1 MTKPHA
7 LLRAGY
13 PFYTTLGMRRVTTYP
28 TDVVVGSER
37 DVYTLNRSDGEGGEI
52 RRTNWDDEDLG
63 DIGSGFIWPVQMI
76 SGPDDSLVVS
86 DEGNHTISFWSKDG
100 AKLNSWGTH
109 GSADG
114 ELNRPSGITFD
125 ANGDMYVVDTMN
137 HRVQKF
143 TVDGK
148 FISSFGSLG
157 DGDGQFNMPWGIGID
172 PNDGSI
178 VIGDWRNDRVQK
190 FSSVGEYLL
199 QFGTSGSE
207 RGQLNRPAG
216 VTIDVHSDIYVAD
229 RGNHRVQLFNPAG
242 EFVDIFLGD
251 AVLSKSG
258 RTYIMANP
266 KVLRSRE
273 DIDHVDV
280 KRLRGVMSVR
290 VYGDLMYI
298 PDFGCHRIQVYR
310 KEAYELTE
318 SEIYP
323 RPKAPTLYTV

>member
-1 MTKPHA
+1 
-7 LLRAGY
+7 
-13 PFYTTLGMRRVTTYP
+13 
-28 TDVVVGSER
+28 
-37 DVYTLNRSDGEGGEI
+37 
-52 RRTNWDDEDLG
+52 
-63 DIGSGFIWPVQMI
+63 
-76 SGPDDSLVVS
+76 
-86 DEGNHTISFWSKDG
+86 
-100 AKLNSWGTH
+100 
-109 GSADG
+109 
-114 ELNRPSGITFD
+114 
-125 ANGDMYVVDTMN
+125 MN

-148 FISSFGSLG
+148 YISSFGSFG

-172 PNDGSI
+172 PNDGAI

-190 FSSVGEYLL
+190 FSSEGEYVM

-216 VTIDVHSDIYVAD
+216 VTIDGHSDIYVAD

-242 EFVDIFLGD
+242 EFVDVFLGD

-310 KEAYELTE
+310 KEAYELNE
-318 SEIYP
+318 SEIYA